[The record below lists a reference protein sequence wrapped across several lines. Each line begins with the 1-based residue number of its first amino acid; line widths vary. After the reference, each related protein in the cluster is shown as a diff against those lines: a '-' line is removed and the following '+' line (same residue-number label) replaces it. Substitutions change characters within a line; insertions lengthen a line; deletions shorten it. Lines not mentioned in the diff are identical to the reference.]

1 MGSIGKIRA
10 QNHSLHNSAVLKN
23 TYFFFSQGLGIILSS
38 QSTEEGLNPNLCREK
53 AVLRMLIPL
62 TVLSPGLENH

>member
-23 TYFFFSQGLGIILSS
+23 TYFFFSQGLGIILSF

>member
-10 QNHSLHNSAVLKN
+10 QNHSLHSSAVLKN

-53 AVLRMLIPL
+53 PVLRMLIPL